1 MFLLLCYTILVIK
14 FAGVSELADET
25 DSKSVI
31 RKGVW
36 VRVPLPAPF
45 QKLTFLL
52 VFFIVKQQGSREP
65 TRCEASWKGGVLI
78 AKKGMNQHTFLIYF
92 TLFIF
97 SLQAFSIKSSLSILS
112 CSVFPIV

>member
-1 MFLLLCYTILVIK
+1 
-14 FAGVSELADET
+14 
-25 DSKSVI
+25 
-31 RKGVW
+31 
-36 VRVPLPAPF
+36 
-45 QKLTFLL
+45 
-52 VFFIVKQQGSREP
+52 VKQQGSREP
-65 TRCEASWKGGVLI
+65 TRCEASWKGEVLI

>member
-1 MFLLLCYTILVIK
+1 MSLRFLGQDIGRRLKNIN
-14 FAGVSELADET
+14 AGVSELADET

-78 AKKGMNQHTFLIYF
+78 Y
-92 TLFIF
+92 
-97 SLQAFSIKSSLSILS
+97 
-112 CSVFPIV
+112 

>member
-1 MFLLLCYTILVIK
+1 MFLFLCYTISVIK

-45 QKLTFLL
+45 LELTF
-52 VFFIVKQQGSREP
+52 VSFFIVKQQGSREP
-65 TRCEASWKGGVLI
+65 TRCEALWKGGVLI
-78 AKKGMNQHTFLIYF
+78 TKKGMN
-92 TLFIF
+92 
-97 SLQAFSIKSSLSILS
+97 
-112 CSVFPIV
+112 

>member
-1 MFLLLCYTILVIK
+1 MFLLLCYTIPVIK

-65 TRCEASWKGGVLI
+65 TRCEASWKGG
-78 AKKGMNQHTFLIYF
+78 ALIYK
-92 TLFIF
+92 IN
-97 SLQAFSIKSSLSILS
+97 ILHNG
-112 CSVFPIV
+112 